1 MHTMVLQGSKS
12 VERAEAAK
20 DAELMKQ
27 HYQARAPPAKKLLI
41 ALPKRQ
47 STIYAN
53 GTEVY
58 ERHSGSGA
66 SSRRRRLLRNVNHY
80 PGYDDDDDEDNPQI
94 FSSASC
100 SEESEDVNEVK
111 KAKASSNAGIHSHL
125 YQQSEPERGRSDRES
140 SYPDGGTDSRLE
152 RHQESGRCHHPPEV
166 SNRSSCS
173 SLDSLKKK
181 SSDPVCITDGLSW
194 CLPMNM
200 ISCFQPPWY

>member
-1 MHTMVLQGSKS
+1 M
-12 VERAEAAK
+12 ERSEAAK

-80 PGYDDDDDEDNPQI
+80 HGDDYDEDDPQI

-100 SEESEDVNEVK
+100 SVESEDVNEVR
-111 KAKASSNAGIHSHL
+111 KAKASSNVGIQSHL
-125 YQQSEPERGRSDRES
+125 YQQSEPERGRTDREA
-140 SYPDGGTDSRLE
+140 SYPDGGTDCRLE

-181 SSDPVCITDGLSW
+181 KSSDPDGLSW